1 MSMQKV
7 NTKHGYKR
15 SLNSSFLMQS
25 SAKKAVSH
33 VLHSNLG
40 RGMAPLLLVERVEP
54 KQDQG
59 SEKTANAR
67 HHEAKASRTRPNLTD
82 TKREQKRRKPFQ
94 YGQHLH
100 YSDYLTFLEHP
111 TWSTCLVYSCH
122 FMSILVAWC
131 FLSAVLCETDKRV
144 WCRRSGTWPRS
155 DGAGLQPHH
164 WLSRKVREQLT
175 ACQHDVLKF
184 FHLTKQ
190 IWQITSRIM

>member
-1 MSMQKV
+1 MCMSMQKV

-15 SLNSSFLMQS
+15 SLYSSFLMQS

-82 TKREQKRRKPFQ
+82 TTREQKRRKPFQ

-100 YSDYLTFLEHP
+100 YSDYLTFPRTSNMINMFSLFMSFH
-111 TWSTCLVYSCH
+111 VYSSCLM
-122 FMSILVAWC
+122 FLVC
-131 FLSAVLCETDKRV
+131 CVV
-144 WCRRSGTWPRS
+144 WN
-155 DGAGLQPHH
+155 
-164 WLSRKVREQLT
+164 
-175 ACQHDVLKF
+175 
-184 FHLTKQ
+184 
-190 IWQITSRIM
+190 WQKGVV